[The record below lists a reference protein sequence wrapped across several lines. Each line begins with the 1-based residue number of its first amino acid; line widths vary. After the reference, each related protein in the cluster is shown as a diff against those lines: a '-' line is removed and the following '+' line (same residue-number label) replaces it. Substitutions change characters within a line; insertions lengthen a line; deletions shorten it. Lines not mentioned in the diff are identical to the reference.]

1 MGHPIVG
8 DKGYKDPAYFKNNP
22 LTYDDDCLFLHAWKL
37 SFSFKNKQYNFI
49 ATLPQKFN
57 KYSFSIFT

>member
-1 MGHPIVG
+1 MGHAIVG

-37 SFSFKNKQYNFI
+37 SFSFKNKKRSFTAKIPAKFDDYNF
-49 ATLPQKFN
+49 
-57 KYSFSIFT
+57 